1 MIVCNVFRFYREK
14 IIEYANTL
22 KTVDAQI
29 IYLKCV
35 RKEYRTNPPDLDP
48 NYGKKPGL
56 VKVLDEEIKYREEL
70 LGITKN
76 SDEKESSKTK
86 TRFRD
91 EVSNEIIAEE
101 VTKCWDDGLENLEK
115 VYALLSDKSKNI
127 FGIKLT
133 KGQIKGRY
141 QRYCTINKDSK
152 REKYK

>member
-14 IIEYANTL
+14 IIQYANSL
-22 KTVDAQI
+22 KTLDEQI

-35 RKEYRTNPPDLDP
+35 RKEYKTNPPDLDP

-56 VKVLDEEIKYREEL
+56 VKVLDEEIRYREEL
-70 LGITKN
+70 LGLTKIKDIELDHKN
-76 SDEKESSKTK
+76 K
-86 TRFRD
+86 TRVRD
-91 EVSNEIIAEE
+91 DISNEIIAEE
-101 VTKCWDDGLENLEK
+101 VNKCWDDGLENLEK
-115 VYALLSDKSKNI
+115 VYTVLSNKSKEI

-141 QRYCTINKDSK
+141 QRYCSTHKDSK